1 MKARVVRYVS
11 TNLNFDSNNQE
22 TYFPLETIK
31 FLKFVLHVPDVS
43 ILLVDAAAR
52 GIMVMF
58 IFVGIIIIIILA
70 DLFLRLVFDVVVI
83 LILTLFPAG
92 GCLHYTA
99 VISLK
104 WFSPSNY
111 MKQFLKLRCP

>member
-58 IFVGIIIIIILA
+58 IFVGIIIIILA

-92 GCLHYTA
+92 GVLTLYSSDFFEVVFT
-99 VISLK
+99 
-104 WFSPSNY
+104 
-111 MKQFLKLRCP
+111 Q